1 MKLYVT
7 ISLFFSFL
15 FIARAQSD
23 VSLDSILSKP
33 HQEISRFD
41 TSGFGFNQLAI
52 RFPYGS
58 ARVLNKYEYKT
69 IQSFRKISVT
79 YIYSQYTRSQPG
91 QKELD
96 RARFEALVKLDPE
109 LLTSPDVQ
117 WNILVQTDAVTPAG
131 ARQLFH
137 GFVISYESP
146 VDEEKKSVIRA
157 DLEELI
163 ECARRKP
170 PVGAP
175 AYPGGNTE
183 LFKWL
188 SATIRFPADRIKSE
202 ASGSVYAVIGFSIDS
217 TTGKF
222 RNLEIT
228 GGASEAH
235 NNHIRAILGKSK
247 PWLKGR
253 QDVEFLMRI
262 HFFIDETGSKIV
274 EPEWL
279 KAYVTKDCKGV
290 NTDSTVSA
298 VLDRNKHWK
307 KMLVVEDVTGSM
319 LPYIA
324 NLLLWNALK
333 VNMDNTLHFVFFNDG
348 AGKEDYEKEVGSTGG
363 LYHVKPTTEKVLEE
377 TMVEAIGGGT
387 GGDRPENDIEAVLEG
402 MKACPDCE
410 DIVLISDNYATPRDL
425 DLLTQ
430 VKKPVHVIVCG
441 ATKTINPAH
450 IYIAWKTGGTLHTI
464 DQDIT
469 RLAKMKEGDVLNV
482 YDRSYKIVNGKFI
495 LLSKM

>member
-1 MKLYVT
+1 MKLYLT
-7 ISLFFSFL
+7 IALFFSL
-15 FIARAQSD
+15 LTGAVAQPALL
-23 VSLDSILSKP
+23 LDSILSRP
-33 HQEISRFD
+33 HQEITRFD

-58 ARVLNKYEYKT
+58 ARVLNRYEYKT
-69 IQSFRKISVT
+69 VQSFRKKSVT

-96 RARFEALVKLDPE
+96 RARFEALVKLDSA
-109 LLTSPDVQ
+109 LLASPDIQ
-117 WNILVQTDAVTPAG
+117 WNILVQTDAITPAE
-131 ARQLFH
+131 ARGLFH

-146 VDEEKKSVIRA
+146 VDEEKKSAIRA

-170 PVGAP
+170 PADVP
-175 AYPGGNTE
+175 AYPGGNTALFSE
-183 LFKWL
+183 LAA
-188 SATIRFPADRIKSE
+188 SIRFPADRVKSDE
-202 ASGSVYAVIGFSIDS
+202 YGAYALAEFSVDS
-217 TTGKF
+217 LTGKI
-222 RNLEIT
+222 RNLT
-228 GGASEAH
+228 VSGGASEAH
-235 NNHIRAILGKSK
+235 NNHIKAMMAKLK
-247 PWLKGR
+247 PWQKGR
-253 QDVEFLMRI
+253 SDVSFLMRI
-262 HFFIDETGSKIV
+262 HMFIDEAGSKII

-279 KAYVTKDCKGV
+279 KAYVAKDCRGV

-333 VNMDNTLHFVFFNDG
+333 VNMDNTMHFVFFNDG
-348 AGKEDYEKEVGSTGG
+348 ADKEDYEKEVGSTGG
-363 LYHVKPTTEKVLEE
+363 LYHVKPATEKVLEE

-425 DLLTQ
+425 ELLPQ
-430 VKKPVHVIVCG
+430 IKKPVHVIVCG
-441 ATKTINPAH
+441 AAKTINPAH
-450 IYIAWKTGGTLHTI
+450 IFIAWKTGGTLHTI

-482 YDRSYKIVNGKFI
+482 YDRSYKIINGKFI

>member
-1 MKLYVT
+1 MKLYLT
-7 ISLFFSFL
+7 ITLFFSFWL
-15 FIARAQSD
+15 IAEAQSD

-33 HQEISRFD
+33 HQEITRFD

-69 IQSFRKISVT
+69 IQPFRKISVT

-96 RARFEALVKLDPE
+96 RNRFEALVKLDPE
-109 LLTSPDVQ
+109 LLSDPGIQ
-117 WNILVQTDAVTPAG
+117 WNVLVQTDAVTPSE
-131 ARQLFH
+131 ARKMFH

-146 VDEEKKSVIRA
+146 VDEERKSAIRA

-163 ECARRKP
+163 ECARRRP
-170 PVGAP
+170 PADAP
-175 AYPGGNTE
+175 TYPGGTPE
-183 LFKWL
+183 LFKEL
-188 SATIRFPADRIKSE
+188 AASIRFPADRVKSE
-202 ASGSVYAVIGFSIDS
+202 EYGAYALAEFSIDS
-217 TTGKF
+217 VTGKIK
-222 RNLEIT
+222 NLNLS

-235 NNHIRAILGKSK
+235 NNHIKAMMGKLK
-247 PWLKGR
+247 PWQKGR
-253 QDVEFLMRI
+253 SDVEFLMRI
-262 HFFIDETGSKIV
+262 HIYMDEAGSKII
-274 EPEWL
+274 EPEWIR
-279 KAYVTKDCKGV
+279 AYIAKDCKGV

-298 VLDRNKHWK
+298 VLERNKHWK

-348 AGKEDYEKEVGSTGG
+348 ASKEDYEKEVGSTGG
-363 LYHVKPTTEKVLEE
+363 LYHVKPTTEKILEE

-425 DLLTQ
+425 ELLPQ

-441 ATKTINPAH
+441 AAKTINPAH
-450 IYIAWKTGGTLHTI
+450 IFIAWKTGGTLHTI

-469 RLAKMKEGDVLNV
+469 RLAKMKEGDVLSV